1 MSKTRVAP
9 ARPTPKALTLADVTI
24 TWKDDTGHERRLPGR
39 DLAALI
45 RRQLFFAQNAS
56 EPPLWQC
63 RLRGLSALM
72 FPEAGI
78 SIYEEDGRALVADLL
93 ADAAAGV
100 AAEQMDLGKLAA
112 GFTISRKG
120 ARS

>member
-9 ARPTPKALTLADVTI
+9 ARPTTKALTLADVTI
-24 TWKDDTGHERRLPGR
+24 TWKDDTGLARTLHGQ
-39 DLAALI
+39 DVAALI
-45 RRQLFFAQNAS
+45 RRRLFFRPGRGGDAALAVS
-56 EPPLWQC
+56 V
-63 RLRGLSALM
+63 RGLSALM

-100 AAEQMDLGKLAA
+100 AAEAMDLRKLAA
-112 GFTISRKG
+112 AFTISRKG
-120 ARS
+120 RRS

>member
-9 ARPTPKALTLADVTI
+9 ARPTTKALTLADVTI
-24 TWKDDTGHERRLPGR
+24 TWKDDTGLARTLHGQ
-39 DLAALI
+39 DVAALI
-45 RRQLFFAQNAS
+45 RRRLFFAQDAG
-56 EPPLWQC
+56 ETPLWQC
-63 RLRGLSALM
+63 RLRGLSALV

-100 AAEQMDLGKLAA
+100 AAEAMDLRKLAA
-112 GFTISRKG
+112 AFTISRKG
-120 ARS
+120 RRS